1 MKKWLFATISLLLL
15 VSCASNEDAVD
26 FENPQYTIDSFIQ
39 VDNLLLQSYIYEGDY
54 CIEALD
60 LKDNLL
66 FTIREKAEDYIWD
79 KDFGEKELFPVNGC
93 YLLDALEKD
102 GNLYVLISLY
112 NKQSYHPHKFILK
125 IKDGEVLKKAYF
137 DNNDWHKSFFFPERM
152 IDWYEGYIAIYVTNK
167 TSYNDIAILDKDLK
181 YLNNSYSSG
190 ADIWIENIEKK
201 NYIPSSP
208 NNIIY
213 IAGNKVICADTS
225 KSQHE
230 CTIWETM
237 FTEEEIR
244 LINADYSLDENVVS
258 IDVKGVVRSGETK
271 RFHLVLNKNT
281 GELLS
286 V

>member
-1 MKKWLFATISLLLL
+1 MKKLLFATISLLLL

-137 DNNDWHKSFFFPERM
+137 DNNDWHKSLFFPERM

-244 LINADYSLDENVVS
+244 LINADYSLDENIVA

>member
-1 MKKWLFATISLLLL
+1 MKKLLFATISLLLL

-39 VDNLLLQSYIYEGDY
+39 VDNLLLQSYIYKGDY
-54 CIEALD
+54 CIEVLD

-137 DNNDWHKSFFFPERM
+137 DNNDWHKSLFFPERM

-181 YLNNSYSSG
+181 YLNNGYSSG

-244 LINADYSLDENVVS
+244 LINADYSLDENIVA

>member
-152 IDWYEGYIAIYVTNK
+152 IDWYEGYIAIYVTNQ

-244 LINADYSLDENVVS
+244 LINADYSLDENIVA